1 VSVIR
6 PVVLSGGSGTRLWPL
21 STRDTPKQFS
31 SLFDGETL
39 FERTLMRL
47 HGRPGVEAPIV
58 VTGAAH
64 ASVVG
69 ESAQRVGVGL
79 GAMLIEPEGRNTA
92 PACIAAALAS
102 QLEDVLVILPSD
114 HLIRDVEAFAEAVS
128 LSVTQAEQGRVA
140 AYGITPD
147 RPHTGYGYIEMGDD
161 VGGARTVTRF
171 KEKPDLE
178 EATKLVAD
186 GRHAWNSGIFV
197 VSASTMIEE
206 AGAHCPDILDSV
218 ERSMQPPE
226 DSVVRLGPEFATAQK
241 VSFDHAVMEKTEKAV
256 VVPINVGWDDVG
268 SYEALWSVS
277 DVDGS
282 GNAVDGDV
290 TLVDVAGSFVKSTSR
305 RVAVAGMRDVV
316 VVETGDAVLV
326 VAKDRSQ
333 LVKDVVDRL
342 GPG

>member
-1 VSVIR
+1 
-6 PVVLSGGSGTRLWPL
+6 
-21 STRDTPKQFS
+21 
-31 SLFDGETL
+31 
-39 FERTLMRL
+39 MRL
-47 HGRPGVEAPIV
+47 HGRPGAAPPIV

-69 ESAQRVGVGL
+69 ESARRVGVGL
-79 GAMLIEPEGRNTA
+79 EAMLIEPEGRNTA
-92 PACIAAALAS
+92 PACLAAALAS
-102 QLEDVLVILPSD
+102 QSEDVLVILPSD

-140 AYGITPD
+140 AFGITVD

-161 VGGARTVTRF
+161 LGGARTVTRF

-178 EATKLVAD
+178 EATRLAAD

-197 VSASTMIEE
+197 VSAATMIEE
-206 AGAHCPDILDSV
+206 AGAHCPDILNAV
-218 ERSMQPPE
+218 ERSMRPPE
-226 DSVVRLGPEFATAQK
+226 GSVVRLGPEFAAAEK
-241 VSFDHAVMEKTEKAV
+241 ISFDHAVMEKTEKAV
-256 VVPINVGWDDVG
+256 VIPIKVGWDDVG

-277 DVDGS
+277 DADES

-290 TLVDVAGSFVKSTSR
+290 TLVDVTGSYVKSTSR
-305 RVAVAGMRDVV
+305 RVAVAGLADVV
-316 VVETGDAVLV
+316 VVETADAVLV